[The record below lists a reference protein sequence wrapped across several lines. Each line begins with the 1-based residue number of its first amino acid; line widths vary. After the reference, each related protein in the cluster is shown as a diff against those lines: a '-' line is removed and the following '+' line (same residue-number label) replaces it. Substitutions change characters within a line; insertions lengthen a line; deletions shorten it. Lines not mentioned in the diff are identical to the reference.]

1 MTIQELKEVVQD
13 IVEDSIEKCVVAGT
27 MEGRAVPLSLKVE
40 GEVVAK
46 MTCNFDKED
55 WWSHLSDSNWRPDD
69 YKSTALANW
78 AKVARVEV
86 YIIRFLIYSPFL
98 QGRNNHLDF

>member
-1 MTIQELKEVVQD
+1 MLLPLASLSQEATKADSVRTVSEMTIQELKEVVQD

-55 WWSHLSDSNWRPDD
+55 LWRHLSDSN
-69 YKSTALANW
+69 
-78 AKVARVEV
+78 
-86 YIIRFLIYSPFL
+86 
-98 QGRNNHLDF
+98 

>member
-1 MTIQELKEVVQD
+1 MKYFCKIITHISLCIFLMLLPYALFSQETLKPDTERTVSEMTIQELKEVVQD
-13 IVEDSIEKCVVAGT
+13 IVEDSIEKCVVDGI

-55 WWSHLSDSNWRPDD
+55 
-69 YKSTALANW
+69 
-78 AKVARVEV
+78 
-86 YIIRFLIYSPFL
+86 
-98 QGRNNHLDF
+98 

>member
-1 MTIQELKEVVQD
+1 MEDFLKLVNRISLCGFLMLLPLASLSQEATKPDSVRTVSEMTIQELKEVVQD

-55 WWSHLSDSNWRPDD
+55 
-69 YKSTALANW
+69 
-78 AKVARVEV
+78 
-86 YIIRFLIYSPFL
+86 
-98 QGRNNHLDF
+98 

>member
-1 MTIQELKEVVQD
+1 MKDFLKLINCISLCVFFMLLPLASLSQEATKPDSVRTVSEMTIQELKEVVQD

-46 MTCNFDKED
+46 MSCEF
-55 WWSHLSDSNWRPDD
+55 
-69 YKSTALANW
+69 
-78 AKVARVEV
+78 
-86 YIIRFLIYSPFL
+86 
-98 QGRNNHLDF
+98 NN

>member
-1 MTIQELKEVVQD
+1 MLLPLASLSQEATKSDSVRTVSEMTIQELKEVVQD

-46 MTCNFDKED
+46 MTCNFDQED
-55 WWSHLSDSNWRPDD
+55 
-69 YKSTALANW
+69 
-78 AKVARVEV
+78 
-86 YIIRFLIYSPFL
+86 
-98 QGRNNHLDF
+98 

>member
-1 MTIQELKEVVQD
+1 MRDFLKLINRISLCGLFMLLPLASLSQEVTKADSVRTVSEMTIQELKEVVQD

-55 WWSHLSDSNWRPDD
+55 
-69 YKSTALANW
+69 
-78 AKVARVEV
+78 
-86 YIIRFLIYSPFL
+86 
-98 QGRNNHLDF
+98 